1 MTKMTLGLEP
11 RALNGEEMTL
21 GRKLE
26 KRLWVMSVGICELS
40 ALNGKEMTVGHK
52 CEKQVWVVS
61 SRLQMEKK

>member
-1 MTKMTLGLEP
+1 MRKTTLGLELM
-11 RALNGEEMTL
+11 ALNGEEMTL